1 MIIGIR
7 RADKNDWEQRVPL
20 IPEDVK
26 YLKDKY
32 GIRTLIQPSEIRAY
46 KNEEYEKAG
55 AEVVED
61 IQNANTIFA
70 VKEIPLHFYRPNKT
84 YIFFSHTIKGQDYNM
99 PLLKKMM
106 GLKCNLIDYE
116 KIVNEKNQRLIF
128 FGKYAGIAGMI
139 ESLHAL
145 GQKLEKKGINTPFS
159 QIKQAYKYNSIEEAK
174 LGLNEI
180 SENIKKNGLPK
191 ELQPMVVGFAGY
203 GNVSQGAQEIFDL
216 LPFKSIT
223 PEEISN
229 VNHKY
234 KTELK
239 NHLFKVVFKEKD
251 LVKPKTGDF
260 ELQDYYNHPE
270 KYEGNFEQY
279 IPDLTVLVNCIYW
292 TEAYPRLVT
301 KKYLKSNDYLN
312 SEKKLVVIGD
322 ISCDIAGSI
331 EITNKATEPGNAF
344 YTYFPDNLNYKNGIR
359 EDGIT
364 IMAVDNLPCEFPKEA
379 SKEFSSV
386 LKNYVY
392 EIANTDYDKPFDEL
406 SLTYP
411 IKHALIL
418 QKGELTNDYLY
429 LKQFLTKG

>member
-1 MIIGIR
+1 
-7 RADKNDWEQRVPL
+7 
-20 IPEDVK
+20 
-26 YLKDKY
+26 
-32 GIRTLIQPSEIRAY
+32 
-46 KNEEYEKAG
+46 
-55 AEVVED
+55 
-61 IQNANTIFA
+61 
-70 VKEIPLHFYRPNKT
+70 
-84 YIFFSHTIKGQDYNM
+84 M

-145 GQKLEKKGINTPFS
+145 GKKLEKKGVKTPFS
-159 QIKQAYKYNSIEEAK
+159 NIKQAYKYNSIEEAK
-174 LGLNEI
+174 LGLNKI

-203 GNVSQGAQEIFDL
+203 GNVSQGAQEIFDI

-229 VNHKY
+229 VNQKY

-270 KYEGNFEQY
+270 KYESNFEQY

-292 TEAYPRLVT
+292 TEAYPRLIT
-301 KKYLKSNDYLN
+301 KKYLKSNDYLI
-312 SEKKLVVIGD
+312 SEKKLFVIGD

-344 YTYFPDNLNYKNGIR
+344 YTYFPDNFNYKNGIR

-418 QKGELTNDYLY
+418 QRGELTKDYLY

>member
-20 IPEDVK
+20 IPDDVK

-32 GIRTLIQPSEIRAY
+32 GIRTLIQPSKIRAY
-46 KNEEYEKAG
+46 KNEEYENAG

-70 VKEIPLHFYRPNKT
+70 VKEIPLHFYRPDKT
-84 YIFFSHTIKGQDYNM
+84 YIFFSHTIKGQEYNM

-116 KIVNEKNQRLIF
+116 RIVNEKNQRLIF

-145 GQKLEKKGINTPFS
+145 GQKLEKKEIKTPFS
-159 QIKQAYKYNSIEEAK
+159 KIKQAYKYNSIEEARQELK
-174 LGLNEI
+174 KI
-180 SENIKKNGLPK
+180 SDKIKKNGLPK

-203 GNVSQGAQEIFDL
+203 GNVSQGAQEIFDI
-216 LPFKSIT
+216 LPFKTIT

-229 VNHKY
+229 INQKY
-234 KTELK
+234 KTELE

-251 LVKPKTGDF
+251 LVKPKNGGF
-260 ELQDYYNHPE
+260 ELQDYYDHPE
-270 KYEGNFEQY
+270 KYESNFEQY
-279 IPDLTVLVNCIYW
+279 IPNLTVLVNCIYW

-301 KKYLKSNDYLN
+301 KKYLRSDDYLK
-312 SEKKLVVIGD
+312 SRKKLVVIGD
-322 ISCDIAGSI
+322 ISCDIDGSI
-331 EITNKATEPGNAF
+331 EITNKATEPGDAF
-344 YTYFPDNLNYKNGIR
+344 YTYFPDNLKYKNGIR

-386 LKNYVY
+386 LKGFVY
-392 EIANTDYDKPFDEL
+392 EIANADYDKPFDEISL
-406 SLTYP
+406 SYP

-418 QKGELTNDYLY
+418 QRGELTKDYLY
-429 LKQFLTKG
+429 LNQFLTKG